1 MYHNDQFT
9 HSVMSLMKKIT
20 KEREANKEMIKKKES
35 IEGRGVGVNRETTL
49 TFPRESVINDERG

>member
-1 MYHNDQFT
+1 
-9 HSVMSLMKKIT
+9 MKKIT

-35 IEGRGVGVNRETTL
+35 IEGRGVGVNRETAL